1 MNQSDKNSLFATAP
15 RMVRSSDDLH
25 TFVTNYTAGNLDA
38 KSNEKTVMLADSFFD
53 DSLDPKSIKA
63 HDKVL
68 VQENVLMIGSKG
80 KDEPS
85 SLADSFD
92 EEVSSS

>member
-1 MNQSDKNSLFATAP
+1 
-15 RMVRSSDDLH
+15 MVRSSDDLH
-25 TFVTNYTAGNLDA
+25 VFVTNFTAGNLDA

-53 DSLDPKSIKA
+53 DSLEQKSIKSPGI
-63 HDKVL
+63 VL

-80 KDEPS
+80 KEPS

-92 EEVSSS
+92 E